1 MMATRIKEADKKVAE
16 LIETLIEQSELM
28 TKQMAALQK
37 RVREVAKHCG
47 YAMPVDD

>member
-1 MMATRIKEADKKVAE
+1 MTTRIKEADKKVAE

-28 TKQMAALQK
+28 TKQMTALQK